1 MQAWDRNPVEIST
14 IAPEEYIDAVLP
26 ETLTLWGGRRDLAKY
41 AGDFREDYASAS
53 GRRRRFTVGV
63 RDGNG
68 IACSC
73 KLYDREF
80 RWGEKRMRTTG
91 IGAVFTPAALRGRGY
106 ASAMLGALLDRERAA
121 GLDFAYLFSDIH
133 PLFYERLGFFKLP
146 SRILSMRAASLDG
159 TPAGAMPLEAG
170 DWSAV
175 RGCFDALE
183 AHRPWGF
190 RRAPLAWNWLKHR
203 STAPGLASTQ
213 PVSLAI
219 KRDRTLLAYVI
230 GRRVLRRDA
239 FVFEDFAFGCEEGR
253 ARIPALLRAA
263 AGDLSRVVGWLPPP
277 IAREALP
284 RGSVRARKD
293 AITMVAPLSS
303 LARAWYASFAA
314 TLEAGRTDPVW
325 EADHV

>member
-1 MQAWDRNPVEIST
+1 MEIST
-14 IAPEEYIDAVLP
+14 IPAEEYVAAVLP
-26 ETLTLWGGRRDLAKY
+26 ETHALWGGQRDLATY
-41 AGDFREDYASAS
+41 ANDFRAVADSTY

-63 RDGNG
+63 RDGG
-68 IACSC
+68 SIASSC

-80 RWGEKRMRTTG
+80 RWGERSLRATG
-91 IGAVFTPAALRGRGY
+91 IGAVFTPPALRGRGY
-106 ASAMLGALLDRERAA
+106 ASAMLGALLDQERAA
-121 GLDFAYLFSDIH
+121 GRDFVFLFSDIH
-133 PLFYERLGFFKLP
+133 PAFYERLGFTTLP
-146 SRILSMRAASLDG
+146 SRILTLRAASLDG

-183 AHRPWGF
+183 AQRPWGF

-314 TLEAGRTDPVW
+314 TLEAGRADPVW